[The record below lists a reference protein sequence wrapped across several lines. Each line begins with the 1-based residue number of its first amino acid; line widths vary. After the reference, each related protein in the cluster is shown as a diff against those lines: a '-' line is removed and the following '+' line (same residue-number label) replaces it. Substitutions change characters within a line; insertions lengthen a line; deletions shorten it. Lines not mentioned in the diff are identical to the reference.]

1 MKLSL
6 KAGYWKG
13 WDVFALSF
21 SLSLTHT
28 CRCLLNIT
36 EAFWGLTKL
45 HLISSGF
52 GFSPVQTRN
61 MQNSTE
67 NKEQWKQ
74 EPKLYFYKHQFFLTF
89 FFLRSDPEVKVLLL
103 EDTSHISPHMHTLK
117 DDSLRLSY
125 ASTFTAL
132 TSSRNKNIWLYF
144 LNIFFKY
151 TNLSLKKK
159 TQKSP
164 NCSIISSV
172 KKANKSLSQNSLY
185 FLWKNYHF

>member
-1 MKLSL
+1 MKILPEYRGSSCQGWMIECFLAVLSSEFPRTSWCWMKLSL

-21 SLSLTHT
+21 SLSLSHT

-36 EAFWGLTKL
+36 EVFWGLMKL
-45 HLISSGF
+45 HLISSAF

-89 FFLRSDPEVKVLLL
+89 FFSDQIQKWKFYYLKTPPTFHHTCTPLKMIHWDWVTLQHSQHSQAPETRIY
-103 EDTSHISPHMHTLK
+103 DC
-117 DDSLRLSY
+117 
-125 ASTFTAL
+125 
-132 TSSRNKNIWLYF
+132 
-144 LNIFFKY
+144 IF
-151 TNLSLKKK
+151 
-159 TQKSP
+159 
-164 NCSIISSV
+164 
-172 KKANKSLSQNSLY
+172 
-185 FLWKNYHF
+185 

>member
-1 MKLSL
+1 MC
-6 KAGYWKG
+6 
-13 WDVFALSF
+13 
-21 SLSLTHT
+21 SLSLSLFLSHTHADAYWILQKFSEDSWNFIWSHLPLGFHLSKQGI
-28 CRCLLNIT
+28 CKILQKIKNSENRSLNYIFT
-36 EAFWGLTKL
+36 NANF
-45 HLISSGF
+45 
-52 GFSPVQTRN
+52 FS
-61 MQNSTE
+61 
-67 NKEQWKQ
+67 
-74 EPKLYFYKHQFFLTF
+74 LF

-144 LNIFFKY
+144 LNIFLKY

-159 TQKSP
+159 TQRSP
-164 NCSIISSV
+164 NCTIISSV